1 MENKLS
7 FDKVFISSG
16 CSYTTPL
23 PYAHSIVNNS
33 KSEIKNK
40 KTLFSHIGLPSASI
54 KHLKISTISFVDY
67 LLKNGIKNENIYLVG
82 NLTQIGRKSFKY
94 NDNEYDYINKIIKN
108 KIEWNHDSS
117 VGEYKMIKYPYGFCE
132 LNGDI
137 FSTMAAESSFYT
149 TLPSDIKKRMSTYV
163 NYHNNLSMDEL
174 VEDYFSDLL
183 ILQEYLKKNKIEYTL
198 FFMSNILEGWD
209 SKYMTHKYIN
219 FYGKY
224 EVPDLRNTYNIKNI
238 NQQVKSIFDLIDFDN
253 IVYYSNETQT
263 YGGIDEYAIENFK
276 PTDFA
281 GRENIEIKDYY
292 GHGYYFFGQHP
303 LENVQYEF
311 EKKFIYP
318 KMENFIKKHYV
329 NNYENII

>member
-1 MENKLS
+1 MQNKFL

-23 PYAHSIVNNS
+23 PYARSIVNNS
-33 KSEIKNK
+33 KSETKNQE
-40 KTLFSHIGLPSASI
+40 TLFSHIGLPSASI

-67 LLKNGIKNENIYLVG
+67 LLKNGIKNENIYLIG

-94 NDNEYDYINKIIKN
+94 NDIEYAYINKIIKT
-108 KIEWNHDSS
+108 KSEWYQDSS
-117 VGEYKMIKYPYGFCE
+117 IQDYKMIKYPNGFCE

-137 FSTMAAESSFYT
+137 FSTMTADLSFYD
-149 TLPSDIKKRMSTYV
+149 TLPSDIKKRMTTYV
-163 NYHNNLSMDEL
+163 NYHTNLSMEEL
-174 VEDYFSDLL
+174 VEEYFTDLI

-209 SKYMTHKYIN
+209 YKYETHKYLD
-219 FYGKY
+219 FYGRY

-238 NQQVKSIFDLIDFDN
+238 SQQVKSLFDLIDFDN
-253 IVYYSNETQT
+253 IVCYSNTTQT

-281 GRENIEIKDYY
+281 GREHIQIKEYY
-292 GHGYYFFGQHP
+292 GPDFPIFGQHP

-311 EKKFIYP
+311 EKRFIYP
-318 KMENFIKKHYV
+318 KMEKFIKKHY
-329 NNYENII
+329 ENII